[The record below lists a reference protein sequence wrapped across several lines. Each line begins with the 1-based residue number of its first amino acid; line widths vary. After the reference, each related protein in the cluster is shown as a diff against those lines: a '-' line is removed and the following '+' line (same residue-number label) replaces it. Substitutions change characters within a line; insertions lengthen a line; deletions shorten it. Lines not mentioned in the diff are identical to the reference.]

1 VQLFA
6 LCKYNRVVSTML
18 SATLVQIL
26 TATVSGLVS
35 ATVGAIVGAIA
46 NKFLC
51 ASQVQFSKLQLNFSK
66 LQQSCTSN
74 KRF

>member
-1 VQLFA
+1 
-6 LCKYNRVVSTML
+6 ML
-18 SATLVQIL
+18 S
-26 TATVSGLVS
+26 ATVSGLVS